1 MAALTVA
8 TIAGNAG
15 VVSALWRARRSPQ
28 HYPLASLAAADLLV
42 GVSVLPL
49 AAARE
54 LFTFRLSFITCACW
68 STLDV
73 LCCTASILSLCAL
86 GWERYRGITDPLS
99 RADRAKKAKLLAVLV
114 WPAAAAV
121 ALPTAFVKTDSVST
135 NERDKAC
142 TVNTNPSYVFFS
154 VTFSFYIPTCIM
166 LVQYGLVIRAL
177 ALRPPIRA
185 HRGQGPIVEMDEMK
199 CPESSQQTDESG
211 RATETGYYHYH
222 SSHVPVP
229 NMLDSVFHHVTNRF
243 PLRLRTRLHVAMEYL
258 ARIYQFCPQPGR
270 VRRSRRQGSSGV
282 PGTAQEVKMTNLS

>member
-99 RADRAKKAKLLAVLV
+99 RADRAKKAKLLAVLI

-121 ALPTAFVKTDSVST
+121 ALPQAFVKSDSVST
-135 NERDKAC
+135 NEMDKAC

-154 VTFSFYIPTCIM
+154 VTFSFYVPTCIM
-166 LVQYGLVIRAL
+166 LVQYGLILRAL

-185 HRGQGPIVEMDEMK
+185 HRGQRPIVEMDQMK
-199 CPESSQQTDESG
+199 CPESSQQTDEAGAAERQRRVTITIIRLMCLFLICWTPFFVMLPVDSLCDCVQDSTWQWCTWLG
-211 RATETGYYHYH
+211 YTNSALNPVVYAAAAT
-222 SSHVPVP
+222 
-229 NMLDSVFHHVTNRF
+229 
-243 PLRLRTRLHVAMEYL
+243 
-258 ARIYQFCPQPGR
+258 R
-270 VRRSRRQGSSGV
+270 VRRAFQ
-282 PGTAQEVKMTNLS
+282 ALLKMTRHGE